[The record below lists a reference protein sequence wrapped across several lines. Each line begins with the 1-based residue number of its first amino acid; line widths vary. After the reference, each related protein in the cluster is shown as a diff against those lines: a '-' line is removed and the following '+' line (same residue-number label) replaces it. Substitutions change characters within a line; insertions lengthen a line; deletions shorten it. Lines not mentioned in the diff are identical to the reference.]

1 MVFKYFKAKI
11 ETKKMLKTQKTQV
24 CHIAKLA
31 FLTVFAYFFS
41 IFFTENG
48 FESYIQVHKVLLDKK
63 IQSKFF
69 LVAGPSV

>member
-1 MVFKYFKAKI
+1 
-11 ETKKMLKTQKTQV
+11 MLKTQKTQV
-24 CHIAKLA
+24 CHKAKLA
-31 FLTVFAYFFS
+31 FLTVFAYIFS

-69 LVAGPSV
+69 LVAGPSA